1 MPSRKTA
8 ISIDEELF
16 SKADSLARD
25 LGVSRSQLYAK
36 ALDSFMRQRDNLQLL
51 AEIDEAYS
59 TPETPAERKKRALT
73 KSYTRKLSEGEW

>member
-1 MPSRKTA
+1 VATKKTA

-25 LGVSRSQLYAK
+25 LGVSRSRLYAR
-36 ALDSFMRQRDNLQLL
+36 ALESFLREREDTELL

-59 TPETPAERKKRALT
+59 ISETPAERKKRDLT
-73 KSYTRKLSEGEW
+73 KSYRRMLAEGDW

>member
-25 LGVSRSQLYAK
+25 LGVSRSRLYAK